1 MPATS
6 KRSRKVAFEDELDTP
21 TPSDFTGDGQSPE
34 PSQKRARKPWGQPV
48 EPFEK
53 IIGPRK
59 RAKTE
64 QEKDQRA
71 KERILRNRKAADAS
85 RQRRKDEQD
94 RLQRRIA
101 ELEADLEVYQ
111 NKFGPLPKHES
122 SISDNYSVNDIPQYQ
137 PHISPQ
143 LLSQPN
149 QPEPIQGPSFELTPP
164 DSTDGDMAFD
174 AFQQQSLIKQEQTFT
189 NTLPIDNHPSNNVQ
203 EASYSAE
210 SVMTQYPAAILC
222 DPQCQTLST
231 RVAPSSTFPT
241 TFISLLQ
248 LLLISTISTKSCLLT
263 RLRTLI
269 RSTSSLMGHCSS
281 TTATSLKQQM
291 DTFKILTILSSAI
304 LLRWISTSS
313 STTTKPMFRIKLL
326 SRLLSRSP
334 CMARSLETCARKGL
348 QRVVDSGLVGAD
360 ASATRE
366 WASLLTVQWAIRRH
380 VQLSSRERSRHRDC
394 SRIAHGDDGV
404 GQGQGRLG
412 TQNKDGG
419 GGVSTGTQVAVLG

>member
-1 MPATS
+1 MPTAS

-21 TPSDFTGDGQSPE
+21 APSDFTDDAQSPE
-34 PSQKRARKPWGQPV
+34 PAKKRSRKPWGQPV

-53 IIGPRK
+53 VIGPRK

-64 QEKDQRA
+64 QEKEQRA

-101 ELEADLEVYQ
+101 ELEADLEVYH

-122 SISDNYSVNDIPQYQ
+122 SITQDYDSNDIPHYQ

-149 QPEPIQGPSFELTPP
+149 ELDLSYGVAFNLTPP
-164 DSTDGDMAFD
+164 ASTPGDAAFD
-174 AFQQQSLIKQEQTFT
+174 AFQQQPSIKQEQTLT
-189 NTLPIDNHPSNNVQ
+189 SALPIDNTTSTNVP

-222 DPQCQTLST
+222 DPQCQSLSA
-231 RVAPSSTFPT
+231 RAASSTTFQ

-248 LLLISTISTKSCLLT
+248 LLLISTISTKTCLLT
-263 RLRTLI
+263 QLRTLI
-269 RSTSSLMGHCSS
+269 RSTSSLADSI
-281 TTATSLKQQM
+281 TLKQQM
-291 DTFKILTILSSAI
+291 ETFKILTILSSQI

-313 STTTKPMFRIKLL
+313 SSTKPMFRIKLL

-334 CMARSLETCARKGL
+334 CLARSLETCARKGL
-348 QRVVDSGLVGAD
+348 QRVVESGKLGSGVA
-360 ASATRE
+360 ARRE

-380 VQLSSRERSRHRDC
+380 IQLSSRERRRHTDC
-394 SRIAHGDDGV
+394 SSIG
-404 GQGQGRLG
+404 LG
-412 TQNKDGG
+412 SEGMGTSGTRRSSND
-419 GGVSTGTQVAVLG
+419 VPSGTQVEVLG

>member
-1 MPATS
+1 MPTTS
-6 KRSRKVAFEDELDTP
+6 KRSRKVAFEDEVDTP
-21 TPSDFTGDGQSPE
+21 TPSDFTGDAQSPE
-34 PSQKRARKPWGQPV
+34 PAKKRARKPWGQPV

-59 RAKTE
+59 RAKTD

-94 RLQRRIA
+94 RLQRRIS

-122 SISDNYSVNDIPQYQ
+122 SISDNYNNTEVHQYQ

-149 QPEPIQGPSFELTPP
+149 QPEALQSTSFHLTPP

-174 AFQQQSLIKQEQTFT
+174 AFQQQPTIKQEQILTT
-189 NTLPIDNHPSNNVQ
+189 TLPIDNITSPNVP
-203 EASYSAE
+203 ESSYPAE

-222 DPQCQTLST
+222 DPQCQTLSAK
-231 RVAPSSTFPT
+231 VAPSSTFQ
-241 TFISLLQ
+241 TFISLFQ

-263 RLRTLI
+263 QLRTLI
-269 RSTSSLMGHCSS
+269 RSTSSLMDS
-281 TTATSLKQQM
+281 TTLKQQM
-291 DTFKILTILSSAI
+291 DTFKILTILSSQI
-304 LLRWISTSS
+304 LLHWISTSS
-313 STTTKPMFRIKLL
+313 STTRPMFRIKLL

-348 QRVVDSGLVGAD
+348 QRVVESGKVGAD
-360 ASATRE
+360 SSATRE
-366 WASLLTVQWAIRRH
+366 WSSLLTVQWAIRRH
-380 VQLSSRERSRHRDC
+380 IQLSSRERRRHRDC
-394 SRIAHGDDGV
+394 STIGHGDDSMRQTGD
-404 GQGQGRLG
+404 GRLG
-412 TQNKDGG
+412 TQAQGSG
-419 GGVSTGTQVAVLG
+419 SVPSGTQVEVSG

>member
-1 MPATS
+1 MPASS

-21 TPSDFTGDGQSPE
+21 TPSDFTGDAESPE
-34 PSQKRARKPWGQPV
+34 PTQKRARKPWGQPV

-64 QEKDQRA
+64 EEKDQRA

-94 RLQRRIA
+94 RLQRRIN

-122 SISDNYSVNDIPQYQ
+122 SLSENYTNEIPQYQ

-149 QPEPIQGPSFELTPP
+149 QPESLQGTSFELTPP
-164 DSTDGDMAFD
+164 DSTDTDMAFD
-174 AFQQQSLIKQEQTFT
+174 AFEQQPPIKSEQTFT
-189 NTLPIDNHPSNNVQ
+189 TTLPIDNIPSISTHAQ
-203 EASYSAE
+203 EAGYPAE
-210 SVMTQYPAAILC
+210 SVLTQYPAVILC

-231 RVAPSSTFPT
+231 PVALSSSMATFP
-241 TFISLLQ
+241 TFISLFQ
-248 LLLISTISTKSCLLT
+248 LLLISTLSTNSCLLT
-263 RLRTLI
+263 SLSTLI
-269 RSTSSLMGHCSS
+269 RSTSSLTGSS
-281 TTATSLKQQM
+281 LRQQL

-304 LLRWISTSS
+304 LLRWISTSFS
-313 STTTKPMFRIKLL
+313 PTTTTLKPMFRIKLL

-348 QRVVDSGLVGAD
+348 QRVVEEGAIGVD
-360 ASATRE
+360 PLATKE
-366 WASLLTVQWAIRRH
+366 WAGLLTVQWAIRRH
-380 VQLSSRERSRHRDC
+380 LQLSGRDSSSHRDC
-394 SRIAHGDDGV
+394 GAVGHGDGV
-404 GQGQGRLG
+404 RSESGRADL
-412 TQNKDGG
+412 QDQDA
-419 GGVSTGTQVAVLG
+419 GGVPTGKQVEVSG